1 MQPDTY
7 QCAIPCRLDPPARPE
22 RVALPSR
29 CRVPAIIE
37 ERDGAVISV
46 EIDPVTGRIAAEN
59 CLRSVCILDA
69 VCDDHGI
76 IGHQHVKQS

>member
-7 QCAIPCRLDPPARPE
+7 SRAIPCRLDPPARPE

-37 ERDGAVISV
+37 ERDGVLVSV

-59 CLRSVCILDA
+59 CLRDVCNLETM
-69 VCDDHGI
+69 CENRI
-76 IGHQHVKQS
+76 IAHNT